1 MDMAALSD
9 GGGPTTARFYS
20 VREAARI
27 LGVSA
32 MTVYR
37 SIADG
42 DLPAVRI
49 RNRLII
55 PASAIDNIGG
65 RANPHTSKET
75 A

>member
-9 GGGPTTARFYS
+9 GGRTTTARYYS
-20 VREAARI
+20 VREVARI
-27 LGVSA
+27 FGVSA

-55 PASAIDNIGG
+55 PASAVDNISSG
-65 RANPHTSKET
+65 ADTHASKET